1 VSVGHDGHLLGIDF
15 GGTKMAVALAR
26 PDGTIVEQRRLPT
39 NAADGAERAL
49 GRAMDVVEKLV
60 SESGR
65 SILSAGVATPG
76 VGRDDGIDLAPN
88 VPGWEDLRLARA
100 LTDRIGDLPV
110 TVWNDLNAAALAEMR
125 HGALRG
131 ADPGLVVGLGTG
143 VAAAMTI
150 GGTIVHGYR
159 GAAGEIGYTP
169 VGSGEL
175 TASEPS
181 LELEAAGRALDELAA
196 ANGLPDGAAG
206 LTGSGS
212 PALSAELDRRID
224 AVARAMISMCLLV
237 DPQRVVVF
245 GGMTRSSRIVDRLAA
260 QLTRR
265 LPFPP
270 EFTVSRFAQDAPLVG
285 ALTLAAERMT

>member
-1 VSVGHDGHLLGIDF
+1 MSVGHDGHLLGIDF

-76 VGRDDGIDLAPN
+76 VVRDDGIDLAPN

-260 QLTRR
+260 QLTHR